1 MDIAYRQWL
10 ILRMIPRR
18 GRISTGT
25 ILDRLSS
32 ECGIDATLRTVQ
44 RDLVSLSAN
53 FPLES
58 DDQRPAG
65 WSWMKDAPALDI
77 PSMDPVTALTFYFAD
92 RHISRMLPNGV
103 TAALK
108 PYVQAAEQRLRQKST
123 SQLYDWPEKV
133 RVVSRNLSFIHPKV
147 SEDIAEVVYNALLQR
162 QRFIARYRAVSMEP
176 REYEVSP
183 LGLAFV
189 EGLTYLVATLNDYE
203 DPILLLL
210 HRMQEVSLID
220 KPVTVPDGFDLDSYV
235 AKELSFPIG
244 KDIKLKA
251 LFFEKS
257 DVVRLE
263 ESPISED
270 QSIRQLR
277 NGAYE
282 MAATVADSI
291 QLRWWLRGYGSRV
304 EVLGPKSLRREFVE
318 LAKEL
323 AESYGV

>member
-1 MDIAYRQWL
+1 MDIVYRQWL
-10 ILRMIPRR
+10 IIRMIPRK
-18 GRISTGT
+18 GRISTCT
-25 ILDRLSS
+25 ILDRLAS
-32 ECGIDATLRTVQ
+32 EYGIDTTLRTVQ
-44 RDLVSLSAN
+44 RDLVSLAAN

-58 DDQRPAG
+58 DDLRPAG

-147 SEDIAEVVYNALLQR
+147 SEDIAEVVYNALLQKK
-162 QRFIARYRAVSMEP
+162 RFFARYRGVNAEP

-210 HRMQEVSLID
+210 HRMQEVSLLD
-220 KPVTVPDGFDLDSYV
+220 KPVSVPEGFDFDRYV
-235 AKELSFPIG
+235 AKELSFPVG
-244 KDIKLKA
+244 KEIILKVV
-251 LFFEKS
+251 FFEKS

-263 ESPISED
+263 ESPIAND
-270 QSIRQLR
+270 QSVRDLR
-277 NGAYE
+277 NGSYE
-282 MAATVADSI
+282 MTATVTDTV
-291 QLRWWLRGYGSRV
+291 QLRWWLRGYGNRV
-304 EVLGPKSLRREFVE
+304 EVLGPKGLRQEFVE
-318 LAKEL
+318 LVREL
-323 AESYGV
+323 AANYGL